1 MCNQQKYK
9 IMNIKT
15 LFPAPTKL
23 IAAAA
28 MAFTFVSCEQSD
40 ISPDANLSAQN
51 VEEAHQKGVNKGSA
65 IERTFMANLQPL
77 NNSGV
82 SGTATITVDANTLT
96 VEVMASG
103 LEPNLPHPQHIH
115 GFMDDNRNS
124 TCPTPADDTN
134 GDGFVDLVEGLPS
147 YGPVLLE
154 LYVPIDEFPEADAEG
169 NIHYTRT
176 FNLGEIEFEEE
187 GEVIDYK
194 DLKPLQNRAIV
205 LHGLTVNGTYVPTMP
220 VACGQIM
227 PTNNGKGMAKG
238 KK

>member
-1 MCNQQKYK
+1 
-9 IMNIKT
+9 MNMKN
-15 LFPAPTKL
+15 LFPAPTKF

-40 ISPDANLSAQN
+40 VSPDANLSAQN

-82 SGTATITVDANTLT
+82 SGTATITVDANVLT
-96 VEVMASG
+96 VEVKASG

-115 GFMDDNRNS
+115 GFMADNRNS

-147 YGPVLLE
+147 YGPVLLD
-154 LYVPIDEFPEADAEG
+154 LYLPIDEFPVADAEG

-176 FNLGEIEFEEE
+176 FNLGETEFEEE
-187 GEVIDYK
+187 GKVIDYK
-194 DLKPLQNRAIV
+194 DLKPLQNRVIV
-205 LHGLTVNGTYVPTMP
+205 LHGLTVNGTYVATMP

-238 KK
+238 KM